1 MTGVENGSQSYKHH
15 SDHPTL
21 NDKLNRYK
29 SVQNKARQIIH
40 CKPPQVFGI
49 HGDWGAG
56 KTSYLHQL
64 RYHLDGTVI
73 DDEKEPE
80 QEALIKAA
88 HKKDVIT
95 VWFDAWR
102 FQHEK
107 APVIALLHEIRRQY
121 ELWDKVKNSGRKLA
135 DVTVRTVLN
144 SFSDIAKLL
153 SFEAIPL
160 KAQDIQKTGEKWEK
174 DNLESKIGGETIQ
187 EFLEKAIDTLL
198 KTSRSKKRLVIIID
212 DLDRCSP
219 TAAYRLL
226 EGLKVYLSLKNC
238 VFVIGMNQQ
247 IVIEAIAEKLSEGR
261 DLDTISH
268 NIAAPAIRAEAYL
281 EKMCSSIERLNPPFD
296 TNSLL
301 SSWIEGSEFRQNL
314 TLAFCDDGGNAISCL
329 PPNPRR
335 LKALA
340 NLLNTWSLLL
350 DDDKTQDEKIQGAQ
364 ALLLIAYVYQFHGEL
379 FQRWSFT
386 PSFYTQLKKWA
397 TEPWPTPRGGETR
410 SDDSSWPPYLQILEL
425 PEKMTVGSSGDV
437 TPSIEALSNYP
448 DPYSANVFWIAPLLR
463 YADLNEDEI
472 NPILK
477 AVAAS

>member
-1 MTGVENGSQSYKHH
+1 MENSTQCITHH

-21 NDKLNRYK
+21 IDKLNRHT
-29 SVQNKARQIIH
+29 SVKNKAYQLVN

-64 RYHLDGTVI
+64 RFHLDGTSL
-73 DDEKEPE
+73 DSEETPT
-80 QEALIKAA
+80 QEMLEKAA
-88 HKKDVIT
+88 YKNDVIT
-95 VWFDAWR
+95 IWFDAWR

-107 APVIALLHEIRRQY
+107 APIIALLHEIRRQY
-121 ELWDKVKNSGRKLA
+121 QAWDKAVNRGKKLA

-174 DNLESKIGGETIQ
+174 DHLENKLGVDTIQ

-198 KTSRSKKRLVIIID
+198 KTNKASNKKRLVILID

-247 IVIEAIAEKLSEGR
+247 IVVEAIAEKLSEGR
-261 DLDTISH
+261 NFEKASH
-268 NIAAPAIRAEAYL
+268 KIAAPSIRAEAYL
-281 EKMCSSIERLNPPFD
+281 EKMCSSIERVSPPKNCND
-296 TNSLL
+296 LL
-301 SSWIEGSEFRQNL
+301 LLWIEDSELKLDL
-314 TLAFCDDGGNAISCL
+314 TSAMSDEKGNYIRCL

-340 NLLNTWSLLL
+340 NVINKYHSAI
-350 DDDKTQDEKIQGAQ
+350 DIESDEKQEFKTIRAQ
-364 ALLLIAYVYQFHGEL
+364 ALLLLAYVYQFHGEL
-379 FQRWSFT
+379 FQRWCFT
-386 PSFYTQLKKWA
+386 PSFYTQLKRWS
-397 TEPWPTPRGGETR
+397 TEPWPTRNIRT
-410 SDDSSWPPYLQILEL
+410 DHINDWPEYLNILDL
-425 PEKMTVGSSGDV
+425 PEEISPGPSDSA
-437 TPSIEALSNYP
+437 TPKNKANSTYP
-448 DPYSANVFWIAPLLR
+448 DPYSANVFWIAPLIR
-463 YADLNEDEI
+463 HADLNEEDI
-472 NPILK
+472 NPILEI
-477 AVAAS
+477 VTSS